1 MTDLEHTFI
10 AVAMLAVSFYA
21 GRYVGVRI
29 GRGDV
34 WQSLL
39 TIFKAKSIEVDE
51 DSNMFIIDNEGNEKK
66 VN

>member
-1 MTDLEHTFI
+1 MTGLEHTFI

-21 GRYVGVRI
+21 GRYVGVKE
-29 GRGDV
+29 GMSDV

-39 TIFKAKSIEVDE
+39 HVFKAKEIQVDDDLNMIVI
-51 DSNMFIIDNEGNEKK
+51 DSEGNERK